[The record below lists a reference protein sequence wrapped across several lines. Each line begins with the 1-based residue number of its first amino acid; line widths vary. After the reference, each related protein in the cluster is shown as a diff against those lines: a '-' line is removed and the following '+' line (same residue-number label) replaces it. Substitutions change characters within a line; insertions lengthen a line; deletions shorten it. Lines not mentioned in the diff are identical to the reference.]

1 MFTNKI
7 KVRFYLDF
15 LKNIVNL
22 ILVIQV
28 TISILSLIYH

>member
-15 LKNIVNL
+15 LKKIVNL